1 MMNRIYSIEASGFI
15 FHQRLMAASSHC
27 SCRALPH
34 TDLSRGTRCHYNMPI
49 FKGFYSYLI
58 CMSKHSPKHQ
68 QTSMDKDILYM
79 HMHIKDRELCTRT
92 LMQISM
98 NAPTDTQTLQK
109 QPSNM
114 KASESLMSRIM

>member
-1 MMNRIYSIEASGFI
+1 
-15 FHQRLMAASSHC
+15 
-27 SCRALPH
+27 
-34 TDLSRGTRCHYNMPI
+34 
-49 FKGFYSYLI
+49 
-58 CMSKHSPKHQ
+58 MSKHFPKHQ

-79 HMHIKDRELCTRT
+79 HMHITDTELCTHT

-98 NAPTDTQTLQK
+98 KAPTDTQTLQK